1 MNIDNILLDKL
12 TAEAKVSPRL
22 RMNLDLRD
30 SDADSSQRMLNAIE
44 PGSVIP
50 VHRHRKTSETVVI
63 LRGSAVQYLYDDAG
77 NVTGKVLLA
86 PWVGEIATALAGP
99 RNDVGAAELRNDVGA
114 AGIRNDVG
122 ADGLCNDV
130 GAAELRSSTQSM
142 ECQRKNDVGIPAMQV
157 EIGQWHR
164 LEALESG
171 TVIVEFKNGPYE
183 PIGDE
188 DILKNAQV

>member
-22 RMNLDLRD
+22 RMNLDLRN

-44 PGSVIP
+44 SGSVVP
-50 VHRHRKTSETVVI
+50 VHRHQKTSETVVI

-86 PWVGEIATALAGP
+86 PWVGEIATALVGP
-99 RNDVGAAELRNDVGA
+99 RNDVGAAGLRNDVGAVGLRNDVGA
-114 AGIRNDVG
+114 AGTRI
-122 ADGLCNDV
+122 
-130 GAAELRSSTQSM
+130 STKSQ
-142 ECQRKNDVGIPAMQV
+142 EFQNDVGIPAMQV

-183 PIGDE
+183 PIGDG